1 MNGALKFDLA
11 KPHRRFLSRL
21 LGAFL
26 VDYRSS
32 LYSLKGVQYDM
43 LEEEG
48 VHVSMD
54 SWSILEEW
62 KQARKRWCIN
72 IFGCLFVEL

>member
-32 LYSLKGVQYDM
+32 LYSLKGVQYDTS
-43 LEEEG
+43 EG
-48 VHVSMD
+48 EGL
-54 SWSILEEW
+54 SIYS
-62 KQARKRWCIN
+62 
-72 IFGCLFVEL
+72 

>member
-48 VHVSMD
+48 FTC
-54 SWSILEEW
+54 
-62 KQARKRWCIN
+62 RCIRDR
-72 IFGCLFVEL
+72 